1 MEIEKKNINIVKTVY
16 EGDVKS
22 SAEGSII
29 VPDSKPDI
37 LKVSEVTA
45 EPYLI
50 EKQIENGKITL
61 KGKVRINILYLP
73 EGETGRLESINGC
86 FEFCETL
93 KRSEFKDDM
102 TLCAFCDAE
111 KVSYKVLN
119 SRKIGIETKILI
131 GVSVFLNEQK
141 ELVSGVLSNDA
152 ETKSKE
158 FSMTGTQKY
167 EEFGFLVD
175 EEIDFPKG
183 KKASRLLKADMC
195 ILSKEGRALDGKLV
209 IKGAL
214 GICILYSDAQG
225 KYNHL
230 DCEIPFTEVFDFGG
244 LKEDEECEISYE
256 IGETAYELLNTA
268 EDTSGIKVSADI
280 TVGVRTEDTEN
291 VSVISDCYFTDSDCI
306 FAYEDIKMQSIASQ
320 IKFSAVLKQL
330 LEKEE
335 GAPDIL
341 GVYRVQAK
349 PSIESSKV
357 QNGKL
362 DVSGKV
368 LIYVLYL
375 TDDEQNPIASIKEE
389 VPFNYIIDCDGQISE
404 DNKTVL
410 DVECD
415 HISYVINSKDSV
427 EVRCGLTIYGK
438 IINILNESVISDIKA
453 EPRENSRNG
462 IAVYFVKEGDSLW
475 DIAKHYRIKTDKIL
489 TLNNL
494 DSGYVPAKGE
504 KLIIPMS

>member
-1 MEIEKKNINIVKTVY
+1 MEIEKKSINIVKTVY

-29 VPDSKPDI
+29 VPDAKPDI
-37 LKVSEVTA
+37 LKVAEVTA
-45 EPYLI
+45 EPYLL
-50 EKQIENGKITL
+50 EKQIEDGKITL
-61 KGKVRINILYLP
+61 KGKVRINILYVP
-73 EGETGRLESINGC
+73 EGEEKKLESINGC
-86 FEFCETL
+86 LEFCETL

-102 TLCAFCDAE
+102 SLCAFCDAE

-131 GVSVFLNEQK
+131 SVSVFLNEQK
-141 ELVSGVLSNDA
+141 ELVSGVVSDNVQ
-152 ETKSKE
+152 TKTKE
-158 FSMTGTQKY
+158 FSVTGTQQY
-167 EEFGFLVD
+167 DEFDFCVS

-183 KKASRLLKADMC
+183 KKAAHLLKADMC
-195 ILSKEGRALDGKLV
+195 MLSKESRALDGKLV

-214 GICILYSDAQG
+214 GMCILYGDAQG

-230 DCEIPFTEVFDFGG
+230 DCEIPFTEVFDVPS
-244 LKEDEECEISYE
+244 LKEDGDCEISYE
-256 IGETAYELLNTA
+256 IGETAYELINTA
-268 EDTSGIKVSADI
+268 EDTSSIKVRADI
-280 TVGVRTEDTEN
+280 TVGVRTDNAES
-291 VSVISDCYFTDSDCI
+291 VSVISDCYFTDSDCR
-306 FAYEDIKMQSIASQ
+306 FSYEDVKMQSIASQ

-335 GAPDIL
+335 GAPDIS

-349 PSIESSKV
+349 PVITSSKI

-375 TDDEQNPIASIKEE
+375 TDDEANPIASIKEE

-404 DNKTVL
+404 DSKTVL
-410 DVECD
+410 GVECE
-415 HISYVINSKDSV
+415 HISYIINSKDAV
-427 EVRCGLTIYGK
+427 EVRCGLTISGRV
-438 IINILNESVISDIKA
+438 INILNESIISDIEA
-453 EPRENSRNG
+453 EPRENNKTG

-475 DIAKHYRIKTDKIL
+475 DIAKHYRIKTDEIL
-489 TLNNL
+489 ESNDL
-494 DSGYVPAKGE
+494 DSGYIPLKGQ
-504 KLIIPMS
+504 KLIIPLS